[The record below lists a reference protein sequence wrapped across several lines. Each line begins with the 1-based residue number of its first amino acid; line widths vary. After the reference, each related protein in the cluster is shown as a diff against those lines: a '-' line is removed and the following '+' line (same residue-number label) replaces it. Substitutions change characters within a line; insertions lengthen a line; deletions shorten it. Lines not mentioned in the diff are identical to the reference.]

1 MITKIYFDYYT
12 ECEII
17 VEEMERKEA
26 IIYTTDFIDGI
37 ELSKVGGWSTGMS
50 IYVEYKDGSHY
61 SNIDGDEYGKF
72 KKINIKGII
81 LDDGYC
87 YYVFGN
93 YKMSEN
99 TIPEII

>member
-26 IIYTTDFIDGI
+26 ISYTTDFIDGI
-37 ELSKVGGWSTGMS
+37 ELSKVGGWSTEMS

-61 SNIDGDEYGKF
+61 LNIDGDEYGKF

-99 TIPEII
+99 TIPVII